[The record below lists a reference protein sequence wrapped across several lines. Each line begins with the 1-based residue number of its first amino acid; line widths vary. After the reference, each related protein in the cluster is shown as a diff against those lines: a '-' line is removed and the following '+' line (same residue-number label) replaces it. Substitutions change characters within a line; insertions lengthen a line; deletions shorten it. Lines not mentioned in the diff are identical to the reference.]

1 MSWRKSRN
9 SRHEEPAGE
18 ASADLFAQVEETVGD
33 AADGAGD
40 VVDAAG
46 DGVSDGV
53 GDVAGGVSGDVA
65 DDVTGNGAGDGAGDG
80 ESAKAADESQQSQQS
95 PKHHKKSNALL
106 NILIAISA
114 IAMIG
119 ALGLIAYPT
128 FSDWWNRMHQS
139 YAVAS
144 YVEHTE
150 DMSAAERKAM
160 LDAAHAYNERLVTNS
175 DRWHMTD
182 EQKREYDATLDVTGT
197 GIMGYVTIPRI
208 KVKLP
213 VYHGTSDGV
222 LQIAAGHLAG
232 TSLPVGGATTHAVV
246 SGHTG
251 LPSARLLTGLDEL
264 KKGDTFAFHVLDEMY
279 TYQVDQISVVLPSE
293 ISKLNIESG
302 HDYATLITCTPYG
315 VNSHRLL
322 VRGHRIPNPKVPDTT
337 QYDEPGE
344 MTIIAAVVIGLLVA
358 LVGCALVWLAGL
370 WRRSWLI
377 RHGQVAGAAMVGGRR
392 GVGAAGASGGVAD
405 AGVSAGVSAGGG
417 AKTGAAGGPRHS
429 SGMRA

>member
-1 MSWRKSRN
+1 MTDESDAK
-9 SRHEEPAGE
+9 PA
-18 ASADLFAQVEETVGD
+18 AQVELD
-33 AADGAGD
+33 AQVKPGAQ
-40 VVDAAG
+40 VKPAA
-46 DGVSDGV
+46 
-53 GDVAGGVSGDVA
+53 
-65 DDVTGNGAGDGAGDG
+65 
-80 ESAKAADESQQSQQS
+80 K
-95 PKHHKKSNALL
+95 HKKSNALL
-106 NILIAISA
+106 NVMIAISA

-139 YAVAS
+139 YAVAG
-144 YVEHTE
+144 YVEQTK
-150 DMSAAERKAM
+150 DMSGAERKAM
-160 LDAAHAYNERLVTNS
+160 LKAAHEYNERLAANG

-182 EQKREYDATLDVTGT
+182 AQKREYDETLDVTGT

-264 KKGDTFAFHVLDEMY
+264 KKGDTFAFHVLDQTY

-302 HDYATLITCTPYG
+302 ADYATLITCTPYG

-322 VRGHRIPNPKVPDTT
+322 VRGRRIPNPKVPDST

-344 MTIIAAVVIGLLVA
+344 MTAVAAVVVGLLV
-358 LVGCALVWLAGL
+358 LIVGCALVWLAGL
-370 WRRSWLI
+370 WRRSWI
-377 RHGQVAGAAMVGGRR
+377 VRHGRVAGACASG
-392 GVGAAGASGGVAD
+392 AGA
-405 AGVSAGVSAGGG
+405 
-417 AKTGAAGGPRHS
+417 RHS
-429 SGMRA
+429 SGVRR

>member
-1 MSWRKSRN
+1 MRDGVEK
-9 SRHEEPAGE
+9 GE
-18 ASADLFAQVEETVGD
+18 TETAKGGVT
-33 AADGAGD
+33 ADGAGD
-40 VVDAAG
+40 AG
-46 DGVSDGV
+46 D
-53 GDVAGGVSGDVA
+53 AGRDAEKTQG
-65 DDVTGNGAGDGAGDG
+65 
-80 ESAKAADESQQSQQS
+80 
-95 PKHHKKSNALL
+95 KHHKKSNALL
-106 NILIAISA
+106 NVLIAISA
-114 IAMIG
+114 IAMIA

-144 YVEHTE
+144 YVEQTK
-150 DMSAAERKAM
+150 DMSGAERKAM
-160 LDAAHAYNERLVTNS
+160 LKAAHEYNERLAANG

-182 EQKREYDATLDVTGT
+182 AQKREYDETLDVTGT

-264 KKGDTFAFHVLDEMY
+264 QKGDTFAFHVLDETY

-302 HDYATLITCTPYG
+302 ADYATLITCTPYG

-322 VRGHRIPNPKVPDTT
+322 VRGHRIPNPKVPDST

-344 MTIIAAVVIGLLVA
+344 MTAVAAVVVGLLV
-358 LVGCALVWLAGL
+358 LIVGCALVWLAGL

-377 RHGQVAGAAMVGGRR
+377 RHGRVAGAAMVGGRR
-392 GVGAAGASGGVAD
+392 GVGAAGAVSGGGASGGSVD
-405 AGVSAGVSAGGG
+405 VGGSAGVSTGASAGGG
-417 AKTGAAGGPRHS
+417 ASRLSVVGGPRHS

>member
-1 MSWRKSRN
+1 MTDESDAK
-9 SRHEEPAGE
+9 PA
-18 ASADLFAQVEETVGD
+18 AQVELD
-33 AADGAGD
+33 AQVKPGAQ
-40 VVDAAG
+40 VKPAA
-46 DGVSDGV
+46 
-53 GDVAGGVSGDVA
+53 
-65 DDVTGNGAGDGAGDG
+65 
-80 ESAKAADESQQSQQS
+80 K
-95 PKHHKKSNALL
+95 HKKSNALL
-106 NILIAISA
+106 NVMIAISA

-139 YAVAS
+139 YAVAG
-144 YVEHTE
+144 YVEQTK
-150 DMSAAERKAM
+150 DMSGAERKAM
-160 LDAAHAYNERLVTNS
+160 LKAAHEYNERLAANG

-182 EQKREYDATLDVTGT
+182 AQKREYDETLDVTGT

-264 KKGDTFAFHVLDEMY
+264 QRGDTFAFHVLDQTY

-302 HDYATLITCTPYG
+302 ADYATLITCTPYG

-344 MTIIAAVVIGLLVA
+344 MTAVAAVVVGLLV
-358 LVGCALVWLAGL
+358 LIVGCALVWLAGL

-392 GVGAAGASGGVAD
+392 GVGAAGAVSGGGVSGGSVD
-405 AGVSAGVSAGGG
+405 AGGSVGVSTGAPAGGG
-417 AKTGAAGGPRHS
+417 VSRLSVVGGPRHS

>member
-1 MSWRKSRN
+1 MTDESDAK
-9 SRHEEPAGE
+9 PA
-18 ASADLFAQVEETVGD
+18 AQVELD
-33 AADGAGD
+33 AQVKPGAQ
-40 VVDAAG
+40 VKPAA
-46 DGVSDGV
+46 
-53 GDVAGGVSGDVA
+53 
-65 DDVTGNGAGDGAGDG
+65 
-80 ESAKAADESQQSQQS
+80 K
-95 PKHHKKSNALL
+95 HKKSNALL
-106 NILIAISA
+106 NVMIAISA

-139 YAVAS
+139 YAVAG
-144 YVEHTE
+144 YVEQTK
-150 DMSAAERKAM
+150 DMSGAERKAM
-160 LDAAHAYNERLVTNS
+160 LKAAHEYNERLAANG

-182 EQKREYDATLDVTGT
+182 AQKREYDETLDVTGT

-264 KKGDTFAFHVLDEMY
+264 KKGDTFAFHVLDETY

-302 HDYATLITCTPYG
+302 ADYATLITCTPYG

-344 MTIIAAVVIGLLVA
+344 MTAVAAVVVGLLV
-358 LVGCALVWLAGL
+358 LIVGCALVWLAGL

-392 GVGAAGASGGVAD
+392 GVGAAGAVSGG
-405 AGVSAGVSAGGG
+405 GVSGGSVDVGGSAGVSTGASAGGG
-417 AKTGAAGGPRHS
+417 VSRLSAAGGPRHS

>member
-1 MSWRKSRN
+1 MTDESDAK
-9 SRHEEPAGE
+9 PA
-18 ASADLFAQVEETVGD
+18 AQVELD
-33 AADGAGD
+33 AQVKPGAQ
-40 VVDAAG
+40 VKPAA
-46 DGVSDGV
+46 
-53 GDVAGGVSGDVA
+53 
-65 DDVTGNGAGDGAGDG
+65 
-80 ESAKAADESQQSQQS
+80 K
-95 PKHHKKSNALL
+95 HKKSNALL
-106 NILIAISA
+106 NVMIAISA

-139 YAVAS
+139 YAVAG
-144 YVEHTE
+144 YVKQTK
-150 DMSAAERKAM
+150 DMSGAERKAM
-160 LDAAHAYNERLVTNS
+160 LKAAHEYNERLAANG

-182 EQKREYDATLDVTGT
+182 AQKREYDETLDVTGT

-264 KKGDTFAFHVLDEMY
+264 QKGDTFAFHVLDQTY

-302 HDYATLITCTPYG
+302 ADYATLITCTPYG

-344 MTIIAAVVIGLLVA
+344 MTAVAAVVVGLLV
-358 LVGCALVWLAGL
+358 LIVGCALVWLAGL

-392 GVGAAGASGGVAD
+392 GVGAAGAVSGGGVSGGSVD
-405 AGVSAGVSAGGG
+405 AGGSVGVSAGAPAGGG
-417 AKTGAAGGPRHS
+417 ASRLSAAGGPRHS

>member
-1 MSWRKSRN
+1 MNWRESRKSRRN
-9 SRHEEPAGE
+9 KPAGE
-18 ASADLFAQVEETVGD
+18 TPANSYVGADAVPGAEASAE
-33 AADGAGD
+33 
-40 VVDAAG
+40 VDAEA
-46 DGVSDGV
+46 
-53 GDVAGGVSGDVA
+53 
-65 DDVTGNGAGDGAGDG
+65 
-80 ESAKAADESQQSQQS
+80 SAQPDTQVKPAA
-95 PKHHKKSNALL
+95 KHKKSNALL
-106 NILIAISA
+106 NVLIAVSA
-114 IAMIG
+114 IAMIA

-139 YAVAS
+139 YAVAG
-144 YVEHTE
+144 YVKQTK
-150 DMSAAERKAM
+150 DMSGAERKAM
-160 LDAAHAYNERLVTNS
+160 LKAAHEYNERLAANS

-182 EQKREYDATLDVTGT
+182 EQKREYDETLDVTGT

-213 VYHGTSDGV
+213 VYHGTSEGV

-264 KKGDTFAFHVLDEMY
+264 RKGDTFAFHVLDETY

-302 HDYATLITCTPYG
+302 ADYATLITCTPYG

-344 MTIIAAVVIGLLVA
+344 MTAVAAVVVGLLV
-358 LVGCALVWLAGL
+358 LIVGCALVWLAGL

-392 GVGAAGASGGVAD
+392 GVGAAGAVSGGGVSGGSVD
-405 AGVSAGVSAGGG
+405 AGVSTGASAGGG
-417 AKTGAAGGPRHS
+417 ASRLSAAGGPRHS

>member
-1 MSWRKSRN
+1 MTDESDAK
-9 SRHEEPAGE
+9 PA
-18 ASADLFAQVEETVGD
+18 AQVELD
-33 AADGAGD
+33 AQVKPGAQ
-40 VVDAAG
+40 VKPAA
-46 DGVSDGV
+46 
-53 GDVAGGVSGDVA
+53 
-65 DDVTGNGAGDGAGDG
+65 
-80 ESAKAADESQQSQQS
+80 K
-95 PKHHKKSNALL
+95 HKKSNALL
-106 NILIAISA
+106 NVMIAISA

-139 YAVAS
+139 YAVAG
-144 YVEHTE
+144 YVKQTK
-150 DMSAAERKAM
+150 DMSGAERKAM
-160 LDAAHAYNERLVTNS
+160 LKAAHEYNERLAANG

-182 EQKREYDATLDVTGT
+182 AQKREYDETLDVTGT

-264 KKGDTFAFHVLDEMY
+264 QKGDTFAFHVLDQTY

-302 HDYATLITCTPYG
+302 ADYATLITCTPYG

-344 MTIIAAVVIGLLVA
+344 MTAVAAVVVGLLV
-358 LVGCALVWLAGL
+358 LIVGCALVWLAGL

-392 GVGAAGASGGVAD
+392 GVGAAGAVSGGGVSGGSVD
-405 AGVSAGVSAGGG
+405 AGGSVGVSAGAPAGGG
-417 AKTGAAGGPRHS
+417 VSRLSVVGGPRHS

>member
-1 MSWRKSRN
+1 MNWRKFHSGRN
-9 SRHEEPAGE
+9 EEPADETSADSYMDAGMGVGEEGDGGE
-18 ASADLFAQVEETVGD
+18 AGVRA
-33 AADGAGD
+33 GAGAVGADAGAGAGVAGTDVDVDSGADTDSGAGTD
-40 VVDAAG
+40 VVEKP
-46 DGVSDGV
+46 
-53 GDVAGGVSGDVA
+53 
-65 DDVTGNGAGDGAGDG
+65 N
-80 ESAKAADESQQSQQS
+80 AK
-95 PKHHKKSNALL
+95 PKKSNALL
-106 NILIAISA
+106 NVLIAVSA

-119 ALGLIAYPT
+119 ALCLIAYPT

-139 YAVAS
+139 YAVAG
-144 YVEHTE
+144 YVKQTK
-150 DMSAAERKAM
+150 DMSGAKRKAM
-160 LDAAHAYNERLVTNS
+160 LKAVHEYNERLAANG

-232 TSLPVGGATTHAVV
+232 TSLPVGGTTTHAVV

-264 KKGDTFAFHVLDEMY
+264 QKGDTFAFHVLDETY

-293 ISKLNIESG
+293 ISKLDIEQG

-322 VRGHRIPNPKVPDTT
+322 VRGHRIPNPKVPDQT

-344 MTIIAAVVIGLLVA
+344 MTAVAAIVVGLLVA
-358 LVGCALVWLAGL
+358 LVGAACVWLAGL

-377 RHGQVAGAAMVGGRR
+377 RHGQVAGAAMTGGRR
-392 GVGAAGASGGVAD
+392 GAGGTARAAARAGAGPRGGVY
-405 AGVSAGVSAGGG
+405 
-417 AKTGAAGGPRHS
+417 GGPRHS
-429 SGMRA
+429 SGVRA

>member
-1 MSWRKSRN
+1 MTDESDAK
-9 SRHEEPAGE
+9 PA
-18 ASADLFAQVEETVGD
+18 AQVELD
-33 AADGAGD
+33 AQVKPGAQ
-40 VVDAAG
+40 VKPAA
-46 DGVSDGV
+46 
-53 GDVAGGVSGDVA
+53 
-65 DDVTGNGAGDGAGDG
+65 
-80 ESAKAADESQQSQQS
+80 K
-95 PKHHKKSNALL
+95 HKKSNALL
-106 NILIAISA
+106 NVMIAISA

-139 YAVAS
+139 YAVAG
-144 YVEHTE
+144 YVEQTK
-150 DMSAAERKAM
+150 DMSGAERKAM
-160 LDAAHAYNERLVTNS
+160 LKAAHEYNERLAANG

-182 EQKREYDATLDVTGT
+182 AQKREYDETLDVTGT

-264 KKGDTFAFHVLDEMY
+264 QKGDTFAFHVLDETY

-293 ISKLNIESG
+293 ISKLNIEQG
-302 HDYATLITCTPYG
+302 RDYATLITCTPYG

-344 MTIIAAVVIGLLVA
+344 MTAVAAVVVGLLV
-358 LVGCALVWLAGL
+358 LIVGCALVWLAGL

-392 GVGAAGASGGVAD
+392 GVGAAGAVSGG
-405 AGVSAGVSAGGG
+405 GVSGGSVDVGGSAGVSAGAPAGGG
-417 AKTGAAGGPRHS
+417 ASRLSVVGGPRHS

>member
-1 MSWRKSRN
+1 MTDESDAK
-9 SRHEEPAGE
+9 PA
-18 ASADLFAQVEETVGD
+18 AQVELD
-33 AADGAGD
+33 AQVKPGAQ
-40 VVDAAG
+40 VKPAA
-46 DGVSDGV
+46 
-53 GDVAGGVSGDVA
+53 
-65 DDVTGNGAGDGAGDG
+65 
-80 ESAKAADESQQSQQS
+80 K
-95 PKHHKKSNALL
+95 HKKSNALL
-106 NILIAISA
+106 NVMIAISA

-139 YAVAS
+139 YAVAG
-144 YVEHTE
+144 YVEQTK
-150 DMSAAERKAM
+150 DMSGAERKAM
-160 LDAAHAYNERLVTNS
+160 LKAAHEYNERLAANG

-182 EQKREYDATLDVTGT
+182 AQKREYDETLDVTGT

-264 KKGDTFAFHVLDEMY
+264 QKGDTFAFHVLDETY

-302 HDYATLITCTPYG
+302 RRLRDADHVHAVRCQLTQAARARAPDSESESAGHHAIRRAGGDDGCGGCGDRTARVCGWLRFCGARAAMATLLDRAAR
-315 VNSHRLL
+315 V
-322 VRGHRIPNPKVPDTT
+322 VRR
-337 QYDEPGE
+337 
-344 MTIIAAVVIGLLVA
+344 
-358 LVGCALVWLAGL
+358 
-370 WRRSWLI
+370 
-377 RHGQVAGAAMVGGRR
+377 GRR
-392 GVGAAGASGGVAD
+392 VPFVWCSGVVSSLAPPQAGDIASPVCGGVRL
-405 AGVSAGVSAGGG
+405 VVL
-417 AKTGAAGGPRHS
+417 
-429 SGMRA
+429 GMWCVVFVCLWYVLRFSVCTCVCVRVHV

>member
-1 MSWRKSRN
+1 MTDESDAK
-9 SRHEEPAGE
+9 PA
-18 ASADLFAQVEETVGD
+18 AQVELD
-33 AADGAGD
+33 AQVKPGAQ
-40 VVDAAG
+40 VKPAA
-46 DGVSDGV
+46 
-53 GDVAGGVSGDVA
+53 
-65 DDVTGNGAGDGAGDG
+65 
-80 ESAKAADESQQSQQS
+80 K
-95 PKHHKKSNALL
+95 HKKSNALL
-106 NILIAISA
+106 NVMIAISA

-139 YAVAS
+139 YAVAG
-144 YVEHTE
+144 YVEQTK
-150 DMSAAERKAM
+150 DMSGAERKAM
-160 LDAAHAYNERLVTNS
+160 LKAAHEYNERLAANG

-182 EQKREYDATLDVTGT
+182 AQKREYDETLDVTGT

-264 KKGDTFAFHVLDEMY
+264 KKGDTFAFHVLDQTY
-279 TYQVDQISVVLPSE
+279 TYKVDQISVVLPSE

-302 HDYATLITCTPYG
+302 ADYATLITCTPYG

-322 VRGHRIPNPKVPDTT
+322 VRGHRIPNPKVPDST

-344 MTIIAAVVIGLLVA
+344 MTAVVVGLLV
-358 LVGCALVWLAGL
+358 LIVGCALVWLAGL
-370 WRRSWLI
+370 WRRSWI
-377 RHGQVAGAAMVGGRR
+377 VRHGRVAGACASG
-392 GVGAAGASGGVAD
+392 AGA
-405 AGVSAGVSAGGG
+405 
-417 AKTGAAGGPRHS
+417 RHS
-429 SGMRA
+429 SGVRR

>member
-1 MSWRKSRN
+1 MNWRESRKSRRN
-9 SRHEEPAGE
+9 KPAGE
-18 ASADLFAQVEETVGD
+18 TPANSYVGADAVPGAEASAE
-33 AADGAGD
+33 
-40 VVDAAG
+40 VDAEA
-46 DGVSDGV
+46 
-53 GDVAGGVSGDVA
+53 
-65 DDVTGNGAGDGAGDG
+65 
-80 ESAKAADESQQSQQS
+80 SAQPDTQVKPAA
-95 PKHHKKSNALL
+95 KHKKSNALL
-106 NILIAISA
+106 NVLIAVSA
-114 IAMIG
+114 IAMIA

-139 YAVAS
+139 YAVAG
-144 YVEHTE
+144 YVKQTK
-150 DMSAAERKAM
+150 DMSGAERKAM
-160 LDAAHAYNERLVTNS
+160 LKAAHEYNERLAANS

-182 EQKREYDATLDVTGT
+182 EQKREYDETLDVTGT

-213 VYHGTSDGV
+213 VYHGTSEGV

-264 KKGDTFAFHVLDEMY
+264 RKGDTFAFHVLDETY

-302 HDYATLITCTPYG
+302 ADYATLITCTPYG

-322 VRGHRIPNPKVPDTT
+322 VRGHRIPNPKVPDKT

-344 MTIIAAVVIGLLVA
+344 MTAVAAAVVGLLV
-358 LVGCALVWLAGL
+358 LIVGCALVWLAGL

-392 GVGAAGASGGVAD
+392 GVGAAGAVSGGGVSGGSVD
-405 AGVSAGVSAGGG
+405 AGVSTGASAGGG
-417 AKTGAAGGPRHS
+417 ASRLSAAGGPRHS

>member
-1 MSWRKSRN
+1 MKRRRSGNSESGEPSTEARRETAEARRKI
-9 SRHEEPAGE
+9 AGD
-18 ASADLFAQVEETVGD
+18 SADIAGSSDFAGFSEFAEFSESTEGMES
-33 AADGAGD
+33 AEGSAEGA
-40 VVDAAG
+40 
-46 DGVSDGV
+46 
-53 GDVAGGVSGDVA
+53 
-65 DDVTGNGAGDGAGDG
+65 
-80 ESAKAADESQQSQQS
+80 ESAKSESLKSVKSSEQSKK
-95 PKHHKKSNALL
+95 PKKKSNALL
-106 NILIAISA
+106 DVLIAISA
-114 IAMIG
+114 VFMIG
-119 ALGLIAYPT
+119 AICLIAYPT

-139 YAVAS
+139 YAVAG
-144 YVEHTE
+144 YVEQTK
-150 DMSAAERKAM
+150 DMSGAERKAM
-160 LDAAHAYNERLVTNS
+160 LKAAHEYNERLAANG

-182 EQKREYDATLDVTGT
+182 AQKREYDETLDVTGT

-264 KKGDTFAFHVLDEMY
+264 QKGDTFAFHVLDETY

-302 HDYATLITCTPYG
+302 ADYATLITCTPYG

-344 MTIIAAVVIGLLVA
+344 MTAVAAVVVGLLV
-358 LVGCALVWLAGL
+358 LIVGCALVWLAGL
-370 WRRSWLI
+370 WRRSWI
-377 RHGQVAGAAMVGGRR
+377 VRHGLCAGA
-392 GVGAAGASGGVAD
+392 GA
-405 AGVSAGVSAGGG
+405 
-417 AKTGAAGGPRHS
+417 RHS
-429 SGMRA
+429 SGVRG